1 MIISGSSLCAITIK
15 PVLEDS
21 LVKEPATIFNKT
33 WYTVVTSQ
41 EDDKN
46 VMKRRSH
53 HALFMVQS
61 QQKNNLFGP
70 FGNNLAQPETRKN
83 KIHTIFFHDA
93 NIINRI

>member
-21 LVKEPATIFNKT
+21 LVKEPAMIFNKT
-33 WYTVVTSQ
+33 WYTVVTRQ

-61 QQKNNLFGP
+61 QQKTTFLV
-70 FGNNLAQPETRKN
+70 LLVTTLHSRKLEKIKYAQ
-83 KIHTIFFHDA
+83 FFSMMP
-93 NIINRI
+93 IL

>member
-1 MIISGSSLCAITIK
+1 M
-15 PVLEDS
+15 LEDA

-46 VMKRRSH
+46 VMKRGSH

-61 QQKNNLFGP
+61 QQKTTF
-70 FGNNLAQPETRKN
+70 LAPLVL
-83 KIHTIFFHDA
+83 
-93 NIINRI
+93 

>member
-61 QQKNNLFGP
+61 QQKTTFLVP
-70 FGNNLAQPETRKN
+70 LVTTLHSRKLEKIKYAQ
-83 KIHTIFFHDA
+83 FFSMMQ
-93 NIINRI
+93 IL